1 MNAPKRLRSLVS
13 LINNDVDSLMYGQK
27 LLTEMPED
35 DDIIKAASQESI
47 LSSEPRVNTEC
58 DEIVVIDD
66 SDDNNKKDE
75 REESEKKLNKTESG
89 DFQSTVRAKLMPSN

>member
-1 MNAPKRLRSLVS
+1 MTSS
-13 LINNDVDSLMYGQK
+13 K
-27 LLTEMPED
+27 LQV
-35 DDIIKAASQESI
+35 KNQSI
-47 LSSEPRVNTEC
+47 LSEPRVNTEC

-89 DFQSTVRAKLMPSN
+89 DSQSTVRAKLMPSN